1 MNISAV
7 FIKRPVMTLLVTI
20 ATICL
25 GVASYIKLPVASMPN
40 VESPVIT
47 ISAAYLGS
55 SASTMAKL
63 IARPIEQ
70 QVLAIPGVQS
80 VYSQSFNG
88 QATIVATFSLDRN
101 IDGVAVDIENA
112 LQQAQSQL
120 PSDLPTYPSYSKTN
134 PSDQPVIY
142 IGLTSDTLTAADLYT
157 KGAEIVQRAFTTV
170 EGVGQVNIFGSSP
183 AIRIQLDNEKLAYL
197 GISHQVIAH
206 AVAAANPQ
214 IPTGK
219 LDSTSTTLTF
229 EVEGE
234 LNDLKAFENVI
245 IREKDG
251 QYLRLKDVAK
261 IEMGVQQRDMEAR
274 YWERGGVQ
282 SNNAIVIAVIRQ
294 SGANTV
300 EISKGI
306 REKMKELEVILP
318 GSIHMAV
325 LYDQGVA
332 VVESFNNV
340 QETLIEAFLLVVAV
354 IFLFLARFRDTLVPV
369 VALPMSL
376 LLTLIL
382 MKILGYSLDNLSLLA
397 LVLAIGFVV
406 DDAIVVLENTV
417 RHMEMGKSP
426 FEAAL
431 KGASEIGLT
440 IVSISLAL
448 VSVFIPLLFMG
459 GVLGRMLEEF
469 AVTIVL
475 AILSSGIV
483 SLTLSPLMCR
493 LFLKQHKDGHEKKNA
508 LERFTE
514 YFVNGMIQKYL
525 VLLRWFFKYRFMGI
539 VLWLGCVGGTF
550 AIAAILPKS
559 FLPPGDSGGIYGSFV
574 ARNGTSPTAMK
585 GFQANLE
592 GIVHESPHVAK
603 TYSLTGVTS
612 ALAGN
617 QGMLFA
623 ALKPHD
629 ERPDVTDVAN
639 QINAKLSQATGVM
652 AGMAPI
658 PTISFNTGS
667 NANNTGAAGVQYQYE
682 LSGNLSLED
691 LYSSTR
697 QFVEALRKVPGLKNP
712 MAQLNDDNQQ
722 LTVQILRDKA
732 SALGVNV
739 AAIED
744 ALRMA
749 FSNFIPS
756 YVRTATDIYWIIV
769 EAQNDARQ
777 YESDLSKLYVPT
789 ATGDLVPLLTL
800 VKVTPTTGP
809 SLIKHKNQS
818 NMALVT
824 FALEEG
830 VALGEA
836 TKSVEKIASEV
847 LPDELLREFSG
858 DAATFKQSTSD
869 LGFLLILAIFTM
881 YLILGILYESFIQP
895 LTILSTLPVAGFGGV
910 LTLLMFGSEFS
921 FYAIV
926 GFFLLLGIVSKNGIM
941 LVDFANQHQAEE
953 QCTPE
958 VAMYEAAQTRFRPI
972 LMTGLAA
979 IMGAM
984 PMALGSGGPSAG
996 FQPMGL
1002 MIVGGLAF
1010 SQFLTLLVTP
1020 VVYLYFEKLRQKPA
1034 KAAPKALEAPD
1045 EAMG

>member
-1 MNISAV
+1 MNISAL

-25 GVASYIKLPVASMPN
+25 GVAAYFKLPVASMPN

-63 IARPIEQ
+63 IARPIEE

-88 QATIVATFSLDRN
+88 QATIVATFTLDRE
-101 IDGVAVDIENA
+101 IDLVAVDIENA

-134 PSDQPVIY
+134 PSDQPVLY
-142 IGLTSDTLTAADLYT
+142 VGLTSETLTPAQLYT
-157 KGAEIVQRAFTTV
+157 QGAEIIQRSFTTV
-170 EGVGQVNIFGSSP
+170 EGVGQVNIYGSSP

-197 GISHQVIAH
+197 GISHQVVAH

-219 LDSTSTTLTF
+219 LDSDSTSLIFEVQGELKELKTF
-229 EVEGE
+229 EEVI
-234 LNDLKAFENVI
+234 LKEQ
-245 IREKDG
+245 DG
-251 QYLRLKDVAK
+251 QILRLKDVAT
-261 IEMGVQQRDMEAR
+261 ITMGVQQRDMEAR

-294 SGANTV
+294 GGANTV
-300 EISKGI
+300 SVSKGI
-306 REKMKELEVILP
+306 REKLKELEAILP
-318 GSIHMAV
+318 GSIHTAV

-340 QETLIEAFLLVVAV
+340 QETLIEAFILVVCV

-376 LLTLIL
+376 LLTMIL
-382 MKILGYSLDNLSLLA
+382 MKILGFSLDNLSLLA

-426 FEAAL
+426 YEAAL
-431 KGASEIGLT
+431 TGASEIGLT
-440 IVSISLAL
+440 ILSISLAL
-448 VSVFIPLLFMG
+448 VSVFIPLLFME

-475 AILSSGIV
+475 AIISSGIV

-493 LFLKQHKDGHEKKNA
+493 LFLKQHKEGHVKKNA

-514 YFVNGMIQKYL
+514 FFVNGMIQKYL
-525 VLLRWFFKYRFMGI
+525 VLLRWFFKNRFMAI
-539 VLWLGCVGGTF
+539 LLWVGCVGGTV

-559 FLPPGDSGGIYGSFV
+559 FLPPGDSGGLFGSFV
-574 ARNGTSPTAMK
+574 AKNGTSPTVMK
-585 GFQANLE
+585 AFQGKVEDVIHQN
-592 GIVHESPHVAK
+592 PHIER
-603 TYSLTGVTS
+603 TYSATGISS

-617 QGMLFA
+617 QGMIFA

-629 ERPDVTDVAN
+629 ERPDVSEVAMQVN
-639 QINAKLSQATGVM
+639 RNLSQVTGVM

-658 PTISFNTGS
+658 PTVSFNTGS
-667 NANNTGAAGVQYQYE
+667 NANNTGAAGTQYQYE
-682 LSGNLSLED
+682 LSGNVSLEE
-691 LYSSTR
+691 LYGLTR
-697 QFVEALRKVPGLKNP
+697 KFVEALQKVPGLQNP
-712 MAQLNDDNQQ
+712 MAQLNDDGQQ
-722 LTVQILRDKA
+722 LTVEILRDKA
-732 SALGVNV
+732 SVLGVNV

-756 YVRTATDIYWIIV
+756 YIRTATDIYWIIV
-769 EAQNDARQ
+769 EAENDARR
-777 YESDLSKLYVPT
+777 YESDLSKLYVPSV
-789 ATGDLVPLLTL
+789 TGDLVPLLTL
-800 VKVTPTTGP
+800 VKVTSSTGP

-824 FALEEG
+824 FALEPG
-830 VALGEA
+830 AALGEV
-836 TKSVEKIASEV
+836 TEGVEKVASEI
-847 LPDELLREFSG
+847 LPNEILREFSG

-910 LTLLMFGSEFS
+910 LTLLLFRSEFS

-941 LVDFANQHQAEE
+941 LVDFANQRQREE
-953 QCTPE
+953 KCSPE
-958 VAMYEAAQTRFRPI
+958 AAMYEAAHTRFRPI

-979 IMGAM
+979 IMGAL

-1002 MIVGGLAF
+1002 MIVGGLVF

-1020 VVYLYFEKLRQKPA
+1020 VIYLYFEKWRSA
-1034 KAAPKALEAPD
+1034 
-1045 EAMG
+1045 

>member
-7 FIKRPVMTLLVTI
+7 FIKRPVMTLLVTL

-25 GVASYIKLPVASMPN
+25 GVASYLKLPVASMPN

-88 QATIVATFSLDRN
+88 QSTIIATFSLDRQ
-101 IDGVAVDIENA
+101 IDLVAVDIENA

-142 IGLTSDTLTAADLYT
+142 IGLTSDTLTPAQLYT
-157 KGAEIVQRAFTTV
+157 QGAEIIQRAFTTV
-170 EGVGQVNIFGSSP
+170 EGVGQVTIYGSSP

-219 LDSTSTTLTF
+219 LDNDSKSLIFEVKGELKELKTF
-229 EVEGE
+229 EDVI
-234 LNDLKAFENVI
+234 LK
-245 IREKDG
+245 EKDG
-251 QYLRLKDVAK
+251 QILRLKDVAT
-261 IEMGVQQRDMEAR
+261 ITMGVQQRDMEAR

-294 SGANTV
+294 GGANTV
-300 EISKGI
+300 NISKGI
-306 REKMKELEVILP
+306 RAKLKELEESLP
-318 GSIHMAV
+318 GSIHTAV

-340 QETLIEAFLLVVAV
+340 QETLTEAFILVVFV

-376 LLTLIL
+376 LLTMIF
-382 MKILGYSLDNLSLLA
+382 MKMLGFSLDNLSLLA

-417 RHMEMGKSP
+417 RHMEMGKTP
-426 FEAAL
+426 LEAAL
-431 KGASEIGLT
+431 TGSSEIGLT
-440 IVSISLAL
+440 ILSISLAL
-448 VSVFIPLLFMG
+448 VSVFIPLLFME

-475 AILSSGIV
+475 AIISSGIV

-493 LFLKQHKDGHEKKNA
+493 LLLKQHKDGHAEKNA
-508 LERFTE
+508 LERFTDF
-514 YFVNGMIQKYL
+514 FVNGMIQKYL
-525 VLLRWFFKYRFMGI
+525 VLLRWFFKYRFMAI
-539 VLWLGCVGGTF
+539 VLWVGCVGGTV

-559 FLPPGDSGGIYGSFV
+559 FLPPGDSGGLFGSFV
-574 ARNGTSPTAMK
+574 AQNGTSPTMMK
-585 GFQANLE
+585 TFQGKIE
-592 GIVHESPHVAK
+592 EVIHENPHIEK
-603 TYSLTGVTS
+603 TYSATGISS

-617 QGMLFA
+617 QGMIFA

-629 ERPDVTDVAN
+629 ERPDVTDVAMQVN
-639 QINAKLSQATGVM
+639 RNLSQVTGVM

-658 PTISFNTGS
+658 PTVSFNTGS
-667 NANNTGAAGVQYQYE
+667 NANNTGAAGTQYQYE
-682 LSGNLSLED
+682 LSGNVSLEELYD
-691 LYSSTR
+691 LTR
-697 QFVEALRKVPGLKNP
+697 KFVAALQKVPGIKNP
-712 MAQLNDDNQQ
+712 MAQLNDDGQQ
-722 LTVQILRDKA
+722 LTVEILRDKA

-756 YVRTATDIYWIIV
+756 YIRTSTDIYWIIV
-769 EAQNDARQ
+769 EAQNDARR
-777 YESDLSKLYVPT
+777 YESDLSKLYVPSV
-789 ATGDLVPLLTL
+789 TGDLVPLLTL
-800 VKVTPTTGP
+800 VKITPSLGP

-818 NMALVT
+818 NMSLVT
-824 FALEEG
+824 FALEPG
-830 VALGEA
+830 AALGEVTEA
-836 TKSVEKIASEV
+836 VQKVAAEV
-847 LPDELLREFSG
+847 LPNQILREFSG
-858 DAATFKQSTSD
+858 DAATFKQATSD

-881 YLILGILYESFIQP
+881 YLILGVLYESFIQP

-910 LTLLMFGSEFS
+910 LTLLIFRSEFS

-941 LVDFANQHQAEE
+941 LVDFANQRQREE
-953 QCTPE
+953 NCTSE

-979 IMGAM
+979 IMGAV

-1002 MIVGGLAF
+1002 MIVGGLVF

-1020 VVYLYFEKLRQKPA
+1020 VVYLYFEKLRSA
-1034 KAAPKALEAPD
+1034 
-1045 EAMG
+1045 

>member
-20 ATICL
+20 ATVCL
-25 GVASYIKLPVASMPN
+25 GVASYFKLPVASMPN

-88 QATIVATFSLDRN
+88 QSTIVATFSLDRQ
-101 IDGVAVDIENA
+101 IDLVAVDIENA

-142 IGLTSDTLTAADLYT
+142 IGLTSDTLTPAQLYT
-157 KGAEIVQRAFTTV
+157 QGAEIIQRAFTTV
-170 EGVGQVNIFGSSP
+170 EGVGQVTIYGSSP

-197 GISHQVIAH
+197 GISHQVVAH

-219 LDSTSTTLTF
+219 LDNDSRSLIFEVKGELKELKTF
-229 EVEGE
+229 EDVI
-234 LNDLKAFENVI
+234 LKEQ
-245 IREKDG
+245 DG
-251 QYLRLKDVAK
+251 QVLRLKDVAT
-261 IEMGVQQRDMEAR
+261 ITMGVQQRDMEAR

-294 SGANTV
+294 GGANTV
-300 EISKGI
+300 SISEGI
-306 REKMKELEVILP
+306 RAKLKELEASLP
-318 GSIHMAV
+318 GSIHTAV

-340 QETLIEAFLLVVAV
+340 QETLLEAFLLVVAV
-354 IFLFLARFRDTLVPV
+354 IFIFLARFRDTLVPV

-376 LLTLIL
+376 LLTMIF
-382 MKILGYSLDNLSLLA
+382 MKVLGFSLDNLSLLA

-426 FEAAL
+426 LEAAL
-431 KGASEIGLT
+431 TGSSEIGLT
-440 IVSISLAL
+440 ILSISLAL
-448 VSVFIPLLFMG
+448 VSVFIPLLFMQ

-475 AILSSGIV
+475 AIISSGIV

-493 LFLKQHKDGHEKKNA
+493 LFLKQHKEGHVEKNA

-514 YFVNGMIQKYL
+514 FFVNGMIQKYL
-525 VLLRWFFKYRFMGI
+525 VLLRWFFKYRFMAI
-539 VLWLGCVGGTF
+539 VLWVGCVGGTV
-550 AIAAILPKS
+550 AIAALLPKS
-559 FLPPGDSGGIYGSFV
+559 FLPPGDSGGLFGSFV
-574 ARNGTSPTAMK
+574 AQNGTSPTVMK
-585 GFQANLE
+585 AFQGKIE
-592 GIVHESPHVAK
+592 DVIHENPHIEK
-603 TYSLTGVTS
+603 TYSATGISS

-617 QGMLFA
+617 QGMIFA

-629 ERPDVTDVAN
+629 ERPDVTDVAMQVN
-639 QINAKLSQATGVM
+639 RNLSQVTGVM

-658 PTISFNTGS
+658 PTVSFNTGS
-667 NANNTGAAGVQYQYE
+667 NANNTGAAGTQYQYE
-682 LSGNLSLED
+682 LSGNVSLEELYD
-691 LYSSTR
+691 LTR
-697 QFVEALRKVPGLKNP
+697 QFVGALQKVPGIKNP
-712 MAQLNDDNQQ
+712 MAQLNDDGQQ
-722 LTVQILRDKA
+722 LTVEILRDKA

-756 YVRTATDIYWIIV
+756 YIRTSTDIYWIIV
-769 EAQNDARQ
+769 EAQNDARR
-777 YESDLSKLYVPT
+777 YESDLSKLYVPSV
-789 ATGDLVPLLTL
+789 TGDLVPLLTL
-800 VKVTPTTGP
+800 VKVTPSVGP

-824 FALEEG
+824 FALEPG
-830 VALGEA
+830 AALGEV
-836 TKSVEKIASEV
+836 TKEVEKVAGEV
-847 LPDELLREFSG
+847 LPNQILREFSG

-881 YLILGILYESFIQP
+881 YLILGVLYESFIQP

-910 LTLLMFGSEFS
+910 LTLLIFRSEFS

-941 LVDFANQHQAEE
+941 LVDFANQRQREE
-953 QCTPE
+953 NCSSE
-958 VAMYEAAQTRFRPI
+958 DAMYEAAQTRFRPI

-979 IMGAM
+979 IMGAV

-1002 MIVGGLAF
+1002 MIVGGLVF

-1020 VVYLYFEKLRQKPA
+1020 VVYLYFEKLRSA
-1034 KAAPKALEAPD
+1034 
-1045 EAMG
+1045 